1 MVTPCSAAVVSVG
14 NKSAAARCGLRA
26 GDCLL
31 SINALPLRDAIDVQV
46 YGGEP
51 EITLEFERAGRQR
64 TCTVRRRYGEPL
76 GLEFADVIFDG
87 QPRVCRNNCDFCF
100 VGQMAPGLRA
110 PLYVR
115 DDDYRLSFLHGNYIT
130 LTNLEAADWERIE
143 AQVLSPLYVSVHATE
158 PDVRVGLMRNPRAGD
173 IVTQLRRL
181 VEMGIV
187 MHTQAVLVPGRNDGI
202 HLDRTI
208 ADLASLYPAVRDVSV
223 VPVGLTR
230 WHNPCLEIYTDAEVL
245 RVLRQLQAWQLQL
258 RDELGVGFVYPSDE
272 WFLRAD
278 VAVPQVDAYDGLLP
292 EMVEN
297 GVGTVRLFM
306 DSRKALTAAL
316 VEVGRRQT
324 WVTGILFAS
333 TLTTFARDFERETGV
348 LVEVTP
354 VANRYFG
361 ETVTVTGLLTG
372 QDIVA
377 ALREQDSDS
386 ALVLPGEIFR
396 GPERQSLDG
405 MTAQAIGVETGRP
418 VFVATRRDHGITEVE
433 WSIDPVG

>member
-1 MVTPCSAAVVSVG
+1 
-14 NKSAAARCGLRA
+14 
-26 GDCLL
+26 
-31 SINALPLRDAIDVQV
+31 
-46 YGGEP
+46 
-51 EITLEFERAGRQR
+51 
-64 TCTVRRRYGEPL
+64 
-76 GLEFADVIFDG
+76 
-87 QPRVCRNNCDFCF
+87 
-100 VGQMAPGLRA
+100 
-110 PLYVR
+110 
-115 DDDYRLSFLHGNYIT
+115 
-130 LTNLEAADWERIE
+130 
-143 AQVLSPLYVSVHATE
+143 
-158 PDVRVGLMRNPRAGD
+158 MRNPRAGD

-272 WFLRAD
+272 WFLRAG

-418 VFVATRRDHGITEVE
+418 VFVATRWDHGITEVE